1 MAETPHVQNSHGT
14 SCTKDDQE
22 LFQLRHSLINE
33 SIDAIKA
40 KTSAEE
46 INYVFSELTNLKK
59 SLRATA
65 ASFISGANLSNCET
79 RQDNIRN
86 SRAIEK
92 SARTPLARLDI
103 NIDIDKN
110 STKRSYTNLKSTSH
124 SSETAERK
132 FTNKK
137 PRRAI
142 GTLNQIRNHTRTMR
156 KRASKRK

>member
-110 STKRSYTNLKSTSH
+110 STKRSYTNLKATSH
-124 SSETAERK
+124 SSETAEK
-132 FTNKK
+132 KSTNKK
-137 PRRAI
+137 TRRAI
-142 GTLNQIRNHTRTMR
+142 GTLNKIGNHARTME
-156 KRASKRK
+156 KRASKQK

>member
-33 SIDAIKA
+33 SIDSIKA

-46 INYVFSELTNLKK
+46 NNNVFSELTNFKK

-65 ASFISGANLSNCET
+65 ASFMSGVNLSNCET
-79 RQDNIRN
+79 RQDNIGN
-86 SRAIEK
+86 SRTTGK

-103 NIDIDKN
+103 NIDINKN
-110 STKRSYTNLKSTSH
+110 STKRSCTNLKATSH

-132 FTNKK
+132 STNKK
-137 PRRAI
+137 PRRDI
-142 GTLNQIRNHTRTMR
+142 GTLNQIQNHARTME
-156 KRASKRK
+156 KRASKQK